1 MSAYLVHRNATVQC
15 THQGLALPVAT
26 NLRVKVNGQQIVTL
40 INTYTIPACPN
51 PPNAG
56 GRCAT
61 AKWLAGASRVKAG
74 GAPVVLKDS
83 KSLCAPT
90 GVVLNVKATQ
100 TRVKGT

>member
-1 MSAYLVHRNATVQC
+1 MSETIVHRNAAVQC
-15 THQGLALPVAT
+15 AHQGVAQPVAT

-40 INTYTIPACPN
+40 INTYQISCPN
-51 PPNAG
+51 PANAG
-56 GRCAT
+56 GPCAT
-61 AKWLAGASRVKAG
+61 AKWLAGATRVKAG
-74 GAPVVLKDS
+74 GVPVVLEDS